1 MKKLILAISF
11 VAGLVVMAS
20 AQMSH
25 RSPEQ
30 RATHITKVLQKRLQL
45 NAGQAQQ
52 VNAAFLIQATRM
64 DSLKSN
70 LSADK
75 KANHLVARSIMLGTE
90 RQIVAVLNDSQ
101 KEQFMAWVKL
111 KKQKRVEKRNALR
124 LNE

>member
-1 MKKLILAISF
+1 MI
-11 VAGLVVMAS
+11 AS

-75 KANHLVARSIMLGTE
+75 KANHLVARGIMLGTE